1 MSETVEEA
9 SPSRPVRGSESPP
22 VLARAHTLTEA
33 ALRTEIDRLP
43 PALSKMSRYHLG
55 WCDSQGNRTDPGGG
69 GKGVCLALP
78 ILSAEAAGAEATTGV
93 PGAVALE
100 LVHIFTHMHDDI
112 MDGDA
117 WRRHRQSVWKVFG
130 TGPAILTGD
139 ALLVLA
145 VRALAA
151 APGAG
156 PRTIEGFA
164 DACLDLASG
173 QALDLAY
180 EELPLDDIDLDAY
193 LAMAGGKTGALYGC
207 ALSIGAELAGA
218 PASTVSAL
226 RYAGRELGLVAQM
239 VDDINGMWGDPAVT
253 GKPVLN
259 DLIRRKK
266 TLPVLAAIRARD
278 SVRHRFVESWLA
290 DGSVDE
296 SPDSTADSTAGAMLA
311 ALEDANARAFCDE
324 RAEHHYRQALAHLE
338 ALQMTATV
346 RAELGDLARFIRHRR
361 A

>member
-1 MSETVEEA
+1 MK
-9 SPSRPVRGSESPP
+9 PPP
-22 VLARAHTLTEA
+22 VLARAQTLTDVM
-33 ALRTEIDRLP
+33 LRVEIGRLP
-43 PALSKMSRYHLG
+43 PALAEVSEYHLG
-55 WCDSQGNRTDPGGG
+55 WREAGGSLPRPDGG

-78 ILSAEAAGAEATTGV
+78 ILSAEAAGAEAVTGI

-130 TGPAILTGD
+130 IGSAILTGD

-145 VRALAA
+145 VRVLAA

-164 DACLDLASG
+164 DACLDLAAG

-180 EELPLDDIDLDAY
+180 EELPLESIGLDAY
-193 LAMAGGKTGALYGC
+193 VAMAGGKTGALYGC

-218 PASTVSAL
+218 PASTVTAL
-226 RYAGRELGLVAQM
+226 RQAGHELGLVAQM
-239 VDDINGMWGDPAVT
+239 VDDINGTWGDPAIT

-266 TLPVLAAIRARD
+266 TLPVLAAIRAKD
-278 SVRHRFVESWLA
+278 SVRFRFVELWRA
-290 DGSVDE
+290 DEGAA
-296 SPDSTADSTAGAMLA
+296 STAQAMLA
-311 ALEDANARAFCDE
+311 TLKDADARAFCDAQ
-324 RAEHHYRQALAHLE
+324 AEHHYRQALAHLE
-338 ALQMTATV
+338 GVDMTAPV
-346 RAELGDLARFIRHRR
+346 RAEIGDLARFIRHRQG
-361 A
+361 